1 MIKKLLI
8 ACFMAASLA
17 AASLT
22 GCSGSSSS
30 NETSAQETVADVS
43 LDDVLND
50 IKEAYGENY
59 VPDSAVDE
67 QMLSDIIGL
76 SPDLYESYVAEMP
89 MISTFLETFIGVK
102 AKEGKGEEAEKALN
116 AYRDQLVN
124 DTMQYPMN
132 VAKIQASQ
140 VIRHGDYVF
149 FVMLGAPSDEAMEE
163 GDEEALKSAAENNQI
178 AVDIIDG
185 YFK

>member
-1 MIKKLLI
+1 MIKKQLI

-30 NETSAQETVADVS
+30 NETSAQETVADV
-43 LDDVLND
+43 LKD

-89 MISTFLETFIGVK
+89 MISTFVETFIGVK

-124 DTMQYPMN
+124 DTMQYPIN

-149 FVMLGAPSDEAMEE
+149 FVMLGAPSDEAIEE

>member
-1 MIKKLLI
+1 MIKKQLI

-43 LDDVLND
+43 LDDVLKD

-67 QMLSDIIGL
+67 QMLSE
-76 SPDLYESYVAEMP
+76 YYR
-89 MISTFLETFIGVK
+89 TFSRSL
-102 AKEGKGEEAEKALN
+102 
-116 AYRDQLVN
+116 
-124 DTMQYPMN
+124 
-132 VAKIQASQ
+132 
-140 VIRHGDYVF
+140 
-149 FVMLGAPSDEAMEE
+149 
-163 GDEEALKSAAENNQI
+163 
-178 AVDIIDG
+178 
-185 YFK
+185 

>member
-1 MIKKLLI
+1 MIKKQLI

-59 VPDSAVDE
+59 VPEYSLDW
-67 QMLSDIIGL
+67 
-76 SPDLYESYVAEMP
+76 
-89 MISTFLETFIGVK
+89 FLNFR
-102 AKEGKGEEAEKALN
+102 KEN
-116 AYRDQLVN
+116 
-124 DTMQYPMN
+124 
-132 VAKIQASQ
+132 
-140 VIRHGDYVF
+140 
-149 FVMLGAPSDEAMEE
+149 
-163 GDEEALKSAAENNQI
+163 
-178 AVDIIDG
+178 
-185 YFK
+185 

>member
-1 MIKKLLI
+1 MIKKQLI
-8 ACFMAASLA
+8 ACFMAASLT
-17 AASLT
+17 AASLS
-22 GCSGSSSS
+22 GCSKSPSSS
-30 NETSAQETVADVS
+30 ETSAQETVSNVS
-43 LDDVLND
+43 LEDILND
-50 IKEAYGENY
+50 VKKAYGDSY
-59 VPDSAVDE
+59 VPDSAMDE

-76 SPDLYESYVAEMP
+76 SPDLYEGYVAEMP
-89 MISTFLETFIGVK
+89 VISTFVETFIGVK
-102 AKEGKGEEAEKALN
+102 AKEGKGEEAEKILN

-149 FVMLGAPSDEAMEE
+149 FVMLGAPTDEAMEE
-163 GDEEALKSAAENNQI
+163 GDDAALKSAAENNQT
-178 AVDIIDG
+178 AVDVING

>member
-1 MIKKLLI
+1 MIKNSWLHVLWQLLWLLHPDGMFRQPFFQWDI
-8 ACFMAASLA
+8 
-17 AASLT
+17 
-22 GCSGSSSS
+22 CSG
-30 NETSAQETVADVS
+30 TVADVS

-89 MISTFLETFIGVK
+89 MISTFVETFIGVK

-132 VAKIQASQ
+132 VAKIQLP
-140 VIRHGDYVF
+140 R
-149 FVMLGAPSDEAMEE
+149 
-163 GDEEALKSAAENNQI
+163 
-178 AVDIIDG
+178 
-185 YFK
+185 